1 MNIQYL
7 SFPQINPIAITIYGI
22 NIYWYSLMYLISF
35 LFIVNI
41 LKLKSHNN
49 LYWNYKENEILL
61 YLSFIGLLLGGRL
74 GYTLFYNLQY
84 FLIHPISLFQ
94 VREGGMSFHGGLIG
108 AILVIFIYSIYYK
121 KNFLQLTDFIVP
133 LVPLGLGM
141 GRIGN
146 FINGELWGRVAINI
160 PWAII
165 FPNSTQ
171 SDLIYIQNNQNYI
184 YLFIK
189 YGNLP
194 RHPSQ
199 IYEFFLE
206 GLILFIILNIKFV
219 KRKILGYNTSM
230 FLLFYGI
237 FRIFVEFFREP
248 DVQLGLFFN
257 YITMGQIL
265 SLPMVFI
272 GFLMILYHTTQ
283 KNLINSS

>member
-7 SFPQINPIAITIYGI
+7 SFPKINPIAITIYGI
-22 NIYWYSLMYLISF
+22 NIYWYSLMYLFSF
-35 LFIVNI
+35 LFVINMS
-41 LKLKSHNN
+41 KYKSHSD
-49 LYWNYKENEILL
+49 LYWNNKKNEILL

-74 GYTLFYNLQY
+74 GYVLFYNLQY
-84 FLIHPISLFQ
+84 FLVHPIFLFR

-108 AILVIFIYSIYYK
+108 VVFVIFIYSLYQK

-133 LVPLGLGM
+133 LVPFGLGM
-141 GRIGN
+141 GRIAN
-146 FINGELWGRVAINI
+146 FINCELWGRVTINI

-165 FPNSTQ
+165 FPNSTK
-171 SDLIYIQNNQNYI
+171 SDLMYIQNHPNFI

-199 IYEFFLE
+199 IYEFLLE
-206 GLILFIILNIKFV
+206 GLILFIILNVKFV
-219 KRKILGYNTSM
+219 KKKTLGYNTSI

-237 FRIFVEFFREP
+237 FRIFVEFFRDP
-248 DVQLGLFFN
+248 DVQLGFFYN

-272 GFLMILYHTTQ
+272 GLLMLYFYHI
-283 KNLINSS
+283 KKPD